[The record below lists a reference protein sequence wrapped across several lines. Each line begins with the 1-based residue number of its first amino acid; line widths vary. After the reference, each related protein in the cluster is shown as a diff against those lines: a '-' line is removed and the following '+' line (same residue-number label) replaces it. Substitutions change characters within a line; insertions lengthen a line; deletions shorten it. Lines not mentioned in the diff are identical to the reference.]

1 MRWRLYV
8 MSILSSFL
16 MQKIDNIQNTDVVYA
31 GAETM
36 SSTQIEDS
44 YGCRNECS
52 GSCENSCYGSC
63 EFSCD
68 GGCSG
73 AFGYE

>member
-1 MRWRLYV
+1 

-16 MQKIDNIQNTDVVYA
+16 MQKIADIQNTDLAYA
-31 GAETM
+31 GAEAM
-36 SSTQIEDS
+36 SNIQIADS